1 MKILFLA
8 DRLENGGAE
17 THIETLAC
25 GLAARGHEVTV
36 LSAGGRVADRLKA
49 CGIRCIWDRP
59 LGRSP
64 LRFLLGLLF
73 LRRLLRRERFDILH
87 AHTRARG
94 ALLGCLSPR
103 FGVRVFT
110 CHAARCGALT
120 RLACRGSAVIAVSE
134 DLREGLLR
142 CHAVPAEAITVIPN
156 GIELGRFFPP
166 KQPPDPQSVLFASRL
181 DPDCSLGAELLLSV
195 APSLLSRF
203 PMLRITLA
211 GGGRMLGRL
220 RRRAAAVDRLAG
232 RQVVTFCGA
241 VEDMASLYRSHQAV
255 LGVSRVALEAAACGC
270 SVLLIGN
277 EGYGGRATAVETAPA
292 LSNFCCRGL
301 GRATEQ
307 RLLADLSA
315 LLAEVSD
322 EPTADGG
329 LRAWVMRD
337 FSSEGM
343 TEATE
348 RLYARLLRDRAE
360 DGETVRVL
368 VGGYAG
374 CGNLGDDAIL
384 SGLTDRL
391 RTEQPSLALS
401 ALTGSPVRDGRR
413 FGIPCFDRRRPL
425 SVLTAML
432 RADVFLLGGG
442 SLLQDG
448 TGRLSLWY
456 YLFLLRLARALGCR
470 TGTVALGIGPLCS
483 PRSERAVLRELSACD
498 AVLLRDTGSMR
509 FLSEHG
515 FDRSRM
521 GLVSDPACFLPK
533 PPPMRRAALLHR
545 LGLPQSCGYFCAVV
559 RPTVP
564 ESDTALR
571 VLAAALRCVAL
582 THGLAPILP
591 ILDTRQDRTAT
602 ERVVRLAGCGRS
614 FCPDEPADLTALLGG
629 AELVVTMRLH
639 AMLLAETVGVTSV
652 ALSHDAREPKL
663 DRFAQRL
670 GRAHFRAAEVGV
682 VSLAA
687 EMEQILAKKRK

>member
-8 DRLENGGAE
+8 DRMENGGAE

-36 LSAGGRVADRLKA
+36 LSAGGRIAERLA
-49 CGIRCIWDRP
+49 AHGIRCLSDRP

-64 LRFLLGLLF
+64 LRFLCGLSS
-73 LRRLLRRERFDILH
+73 LRRLLRRERFDVLH

-94 ALLGCLSPR
+94 AQFACLSPR
-103 FGVRVFT
+103 VGARIFT
-110 CHAARCGALT
+110 CHAARYGILT
-120 RLACRGSAVIAVSE
+120 RLACRGASVIAVSE
-134 DLREGLLR
+134 DLRTGLLR
-142 CHAVPAEAITVIPN
+142 CHAAPAETITVIPN
-156 GIELGRFFPP
+156 GVDLDRFCPP
-166 KQPPDPQSVLFASRL
+166 KQPPAPHSVLFASRL
-181 DPDCSLGAELLLSV
+181 DPDCSQGAELLLSV
-195 APSLLSRF
+195 IPALLSRF
-203 PMLRITLA
+203 PDLSVTLV
-211 GGGRMLGRL
+211 GGGRMLTGL
-220 RRRAAAVDRLAG
+220 RRRGAAIDRQAG
-232 RQVVTFCGA
+232 RQVVTFCGT
-241 VEDMASLYRSHQAV
+241 VEDMAPLYRSHRTV

-277 EGYGGRATAVETAPA
+277 EGYGGRATAKEIAPA

-301 GRATEQ
+301 GDATEQ
-307 RLLADLSA
+307 RLLADLSS
-315 LLAEVSD
+315 LLTEVAD
-322 EPTADGG
+322 APTAGG
-329 LRAWVMRD
+329 DLRAWVLRD
-337 FSSEGM
+337 FSAEGM

-348 RLYARLLRDRAE
+348 RLYVRLLCDRTRE
-360 DGETVRVL
+360 EGTVRVL
-368 VGGYAG
+368 IGGYAG

-401 ALTGSPVRDGRR
+401 ALTGSPAPDARR

-425 SVLTAML
+425 SVLRAML

-448 TGRLSLWY
+448 TGRRSLLY
-456 YLFLLRLARALGCR
+456 YLLLLRLARALGCR

-498 AVLLRDTGSMR
+498 AVLLRDGGSMR
-509 FLSEHG
+509 FLLEHG

-521 GLVSDPACFLPK
+521 GLVSDPACFLPT
-533 PPPMRRAALLHR
+533 PPPLRRAALLR
-545 LGLPQSCGYFCAVV
+545 GLGLPPSSSYLCAVV

-564 ESDTALR
+564 ESDHALR
-571 VLAAALRCVAL
+571 VLAAALRRVAL
-582 THGLAPILP
+582 SHGLTPILP
-591 ILDTRQDRTAT
+591 ILDPKRDTAAT
-602 ERVVRLAGCGRS
+602 ERVLRLAECGRS
-614 FCPDEPADLTALLGG
+614 FRPDEPCDLTALLGG
-629 AELVVTMRLH
+629 AALVVTMRLH
-639 AMLLAETVGVTSV
+639 AMLLAETVGVPSV

-663 DRFAQRL
+663 ACFAQRL

-687 EMEQILAKKRK
+687 EMERILEKKHK